1 VTLITPALFS
11 RPLPTLHTGRRGRKT
26 RKWFP
31 RFFPSPGVGGGRGR
45 ERGRG
50 EGLNGAA
57 SQQILISI
65 ILLILLPAALSAQ
78 TFSLSLP
85 GTLVSATGVT
95 GPTGRPGVALLLA
108 AGKDGKGAKSLLFL
122 DPERRSLQRWIDNL
136 HEETNAVVAFD
147 LAGKGV
153 AGPLA
158 GMPGAIFAPAGGGAA
173 RKVLNESNV
182 DLRSVAGSATGRPWI
197 PAAHTGLLEL
207 FERGA
212 GGALQ
217 HHGVYQLPVKAEK
230 QRWGLR
236 LSSPP
241 VTLLPGEPPLFVVG
255 PQVAGR
261 RRIETILIPLDGTVQ
276 QEAWSLLPGE
286 ERLMM
291 SDRRYLRFDGT
302 PALAATSF
310 DKIGVFAKKRFR
322 LYLLGRDRS
331 RKGSPPTLAFETDC
345 PLWFPLDSVSADAD
359 GDGHQ
364 DLVIVHAAGLQGKEL
379 QVTAYHGIGG
389 GHFDS
394 RPRHWKLAD
403 QPTDWLYGPDLTG
416 DGVPDLL
423 VLVGDRLLLYPG
435 DPKGSRPLA
444 GRPIWAVTVPGAPKP
459 DARGEFDAGGS
470 DQAPSPNR
478 ERLITV
484 HELPGGGR
492 VALLRGAQKDGKT
505 VLTVVWRK

>member
-1 VTLITPALFS
+1 VRT
-11 RPLPTLHTGRRGRKT
+11 
-26 RKWFP
+26 
-31 RFFPSPGVGGGRGR
+31 
-45 ERGRG
+45 
-50 EGLNGAA
+50 
-57 SQQILISI
+57 
-65 ILLILLPAALSAQ
+65 LILLFFLLVPATLFAQ
-78 TFSLSLP
+78 TFSVSLP
-85 GTLVSATGVT
+85 GTLVSAAGVT
-95 GPTGRPGVALLLA
+95 GPNGRPGVALLLA
-108 AGKDGKGAKSLLFL
+108 AGKDGKGAKSLLFF
-122 DPERRSLQRWIDNL
+122 DPERRSLQRWVDTL
-136 HEETNAVVAFD
+136 HEETNTVTAFD

-153 AGPLA
+153 AGALA
-158 GMPGAIFAPAGGGAA
+158 GMPGTIFAPAGGGAA

-182 DLRSVAGSATGRPWI
+182 DLRSVSGSAVGRPWI

-212 GGALQ
+212 GGDLK
-217 HHGVYQLPVKAEK
+217 HFGVYQLPVKAER

-261 RRIETILIPLDGTVQ
+261 RRIETILMPLDGTGP

-286 ERLMM
+286 ERLMNF
-291 SDRRYLRFDGT
+291 DRRYLRVDGT
-302 PALAATSF
+302 PVLAATSF
-310 DKIGVFAKKRFR
+310 DKLGVFAKKRFR

-331 RKGSPPTLAFETDC
+331 RKGTPPVLAFDTEC
-345 PLWFPLDSVSADAD
+345 PLWFPLESTAVDAD

-364 DLVIVHAAGLQGKEL
+364 DLVIVHPAGLQGKEL

-394 RPRHWKLAD
+394 RARHWKLAD
-403 QPTDWLYGPDLTG
+403 QATDWLYGPDLTG

-444 GRPIWAVTVPGAPKP
+444 GRPLWAVTVPGAPKP
-459 DARGEFDAGGS
+459 DTREPGGGG
-470 DQAPSPNR
+470 DQSPGPNR
-478 ERLITV
+478 DRFLTV

-492 VALLRGAQKDGKT
+492 VALLHGAQKDGRT

>member
-1 VTLITPALFS
+1 MLKACRMATDRRADPPYGLLLLCGLLLF
-11 RPLPTLHTGRRGRKT
+11 
-26 RKWFP
+26 
-31 RFFPSPGVGGGRGR
+31 
-45 ERGRG
+45 
-50 EGLNGAA
+50 
-57 SQQILISI
+57 
-65 ILLILLPAALSAQ
+65 LLPAPASAQ

-95 GPTGRPGVALLLA
+95 GPSGRPGVALLLA
-108 AGKDGKGAKSLLFL
+108 AGKDGKGVKSLLFL

-136 HEETNAVVAFD
+136 HEETNVVTAFD

-153 AGPLA
+153 VGPLA

-173 RKVLNESNV
+173 HKVLNESNV
-182 DLRSVAGSATGRPWI
+182 DLRSVSGTAVGRPWI

-212 GGALQ
+212 NGDLK
-217 HHGVYQLPVKAEK
+217 HRGVYQLPVKAER

-241 VTLLPGEPPLFVVG
+241 VTLLPGDPPLFVAG

-261 RRIETILIPLDGTVQ
+261 RRIETILIPLDGTAPV
-276 QEAWSLLPGE
+276 EAWSLLPGE
-286 ERLMM
+286 ERLMNF
-291 SDRRYLRFDGT
+291 DRRYLRIDGA
-302 PALAATSF
+302 PVLAATSF

-322 LYLLGRDRS
+322 LYLLSRDRS
-331 RKGSPPTLAFETDC
+331 RKGSPPILAFDTEC
-345 PLWFPLDSVSADAD
+345 PLWFPLDSVAVDAD

-364 DLVIVHAAGLQGKEL
+364 DLVIVHRAGLQGKEL

-394 RPRHWKLAD
+394 RARHWKLAD

-444 GRPIWAVTVPGAPKP
+444 GRPIWAVSVPGAPKP
-459 DARGEFDAGGS
+459 DARDSDQGGS
-470 DQAPSPNR
+470 DQGTGPNR
-478 ERLITV
+478 ERLLTV

-492 VALLRGAQKDGKT
+492 VALLQGAQKDGRT